1 MKCTWE
7 AAKGEVSLQ
16 YKSSGIKT
24 RMLFL
29 QHTPKNFSENQT
41 WARPIHK
48 YVITEKLVSSNR
60 AR

>member
-1 MKCTWE
+1 MFISPDKGEVISLSAKMKCTWE

-24 RMLFL
+24 GMLFL

-41 WARPIHK
+41 
-48 YVITEKLVSSNR
+48 
-60 AR
+60 

>member
-24 RMLFL
+24 GMLFL

-41 WARPIHK
+41 WARPIHVRD
-48 YVITEKLVSSNR
+48 YWETGEF
-60 AR
+60 